1 VKSFIQ
7 SKIEKRK
14 AKIER
19 SPNAA
24 CEVISSIENG
34 KAKIEK
40 RTIAKRSL

>member
-24 CEVISSIENG
+24 CEVISSIEKR
-34 KAKIEK
+34 KAKSEN
-40 RTIAKRSL
+40 RTLAKHSL